1 MARPMTTDEA
11 RVETGRLS
19 IRLVHD
25 PIDVAEAA
33 AFLADPR
40 AGGLDLF
47 IGTTRRW
54 TGDAETLE
62 LSYECYAPMAMKEM
76 RRLVEEAMTR
86 WPLVRACIRHRL
98 GTVPVAEASV
108 LIGVAAPHR
117 ADAFEA
123 CRFLIDRLKRQVP
136 IWKRETY
143 ADGRLEWVQG
153 ERPPD
158 LPNPEETS

>member
-1 MARPMTTDEA
+1 MAQSDMTALETMEA
-11 RVETGRLS
+11 DRLS
-19 IRLVHD
+19 VRLTHV
-25 PIDVAEAA
+25 PIDVGAA
-33 AFLADPR
+33 FAFLADPG

-47 IGTTRRW
+47 VGTTRRW
-54 TGDAETLE
+54 TGDAETVA

-76 RRLVEEAMTR
+76 RRLIAEAMAR
-86 WPLVRACIRHRL
+86 WPVVRACLWHRL

-108 LIGVAAPHR
+108 LVGVATPHR

-143 ADGRLEWVQG
+143 ADGRMEWVQG
-153 ERPPD
+153 EQSPELPD
-158 LPNPEETS
+158 ANGES